1 MYKIECKAGKTLP
14 VADALS
20 RLPASY
26 QHDASTVESIN
37 NDTREYVL
45 FAEHFDT
52 TQMSSSD
59 LSRATKAEST
69 LKQVAFYI
77 RDGWLRNL
85 PR

>member
-37 NDTREYVL
+37 NDT
-45 FAEHFDT
+45 
-52 TQMSSSD
+52 
-59 LSRATKAEST
+59 LSRVRLETKPPT
-69 LKQVAFYI
+69 VAPELSPTGFI
-77 RDGWLRNL
+77 IILLRL
-85 PR
+85 AILRSPLL